1 MAKVPELAEKDFQVD
16 VLQSSQPVLVD
27 FWAPWCA
34 PCRAIAPAIEEL
46 AAENA
51 GRLKV
56 FKVNVDDNPNLAS
69 THGVMNI
76 PTLILFKGGEVFER
90 FVGLQ
95 TKGRLQ
101 GAIDQANG

>member
-1 MAKVPELAEKDFQVD
+1 MAKVPELTEKEFQAE
-16 VLQSSQPVLVD
+16 VLQSSQAVLVD

-34 PCRAIAPAIEEL
+34 PCRAIAPTIEEL

-56 FKVNVDDNPNLAS
+56 VKVNVDDNTALA
-69 THGVMNI
+69 TRYDVMNI

-90 FVGLQ
+90 FIA
-95 TKGRLQ
+95 
-101 GAIDQANG
+101 GA